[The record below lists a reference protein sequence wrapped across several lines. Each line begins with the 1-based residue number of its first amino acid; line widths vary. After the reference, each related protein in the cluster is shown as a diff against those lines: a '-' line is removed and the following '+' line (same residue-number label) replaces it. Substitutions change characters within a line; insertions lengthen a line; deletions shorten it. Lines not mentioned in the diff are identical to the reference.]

1 MDNNTLEPTKKYR
14 APALEK
20 GLEIIELLAEVY
32 EGLTLTNI
40 CTRLNRSK
48 PEIFRMISV
57 LKEEGYIEFIPQ
69 NKFYRLSLKLFRLSN
84 RFAPIQQ
91 LNNIF
96 FPIIQKLCEQTEQSY
111 HLVVYSNGGGLISAY
126 QDYENNSNHL
136 ILPIGGRGPLVN
148 NCAGHV
154 LLSFS
159 SYDNRAR
166 MLEAYKNDINHDEF
180 DEMELSQTIVR
191 VKKQGYEEMSSPVL
205 IGVHDIGFPVF
216 DHRDNIIAV
225 IMTSILLY
233 KKNQMNPD
241 FERLKRHMKEAALM
255 ISKQFGYQSSE

>member
-1 MDNNTLEPTKKYR
+1 MENTPLESPKKYS

-40 CTRLNRSK
+40 CAQLGRSK

-57 LKEEGYIEFIPQ
+57 LKDQGYIEYFPQ

-91 LNNIF
+91 LNNVA
-96 FPIIQKLCEQTEQSY
+96 FPLIQQLCEKTEQSY

-136 ILPIGGRGPLVN
+136 ILPVGGRGPLVN
-148 NCAGHV
+148 NCAGHI

-159 SYDNRAR
+159 SYDDTAR
-166 MLEAYKNDINHDEF
+166 MLEAYKSDINSNEF
-180 DEMELSQTIVR
+180 DDMELSKIIVR
-191 VKKQGYEEMSSPVL
+191 VKKQGYEEMNSPVL
-205 IGVHDIGFPVF
+205 IGVHDIGFPIY
-216 DHRDNIIAV
+216 DHRENIMAV

-233 KKNQMNPD
+233 KDNQQNPN
-241 FERLKRHMKEAALM
+241 FESLKLQMQKTALL
-255 ISKQFGYQSSE
+255 ISNQFGYQDN